1 MAASLSGQLELTPTG
16 GKRGGFGGAGEP
28 QAGEGWPRAYPLV
41 PGARSKRGHHAR
53 WDVGGGEQ
61 PASACTHGLVLMETI
76 FVLNPLEKLLKNGS
90 S

>member
-1 MAASLSGQLELTPTG
+1 MASSLSSQLELAPSG
-16 GKRGGFGGAGEP
+16 GKGGGFGGAGEP
-28 QAGEGWPRAYPLV
+28 QAGERWPRAQS
-41 PGARSKRGHHAR
+41 SKRGHHVR

-76 FVLNPLEKLLKNGS
+76 FMLNPLEKLLKNGS